1 MLSRLIQRCALAI
14 CLGLLAGIAVHGFW
28 PITPMSFWIPLSI
41 VCIGACLRHPII
53 VAVCAGLVLGML
65 RFDLMLPSAS
75 DDLLSAVG
83 GTVTIE
89 GVVQK
94 TRAYDALL
102 RIDRLD
108 GMPATSRSFV
118 AFAKPSA
125 REGERWRVSCRLERS
140 GEGAKVSDRMD
151 RRDHVFAR
159 CRGSV
164 SAIKRDDAPRFFL
177 PGILARWRLTISKR
191 ITSLFPGDQGALL
204 AGILYGDRGLSQ
216 AANSAFRASG
226 MTHLIAVSGSNIAI
240 VVSLFVPVFLLL
252 GYRRP
257 WAILFS
263 GIAILLFTL
272 FVGASASVIRAAI
285 MGWLAILARVFGR
298 KASATRLL
306 LVAGSLMAFVD
317 PYALLY
323 DAGFALSFLATW
335 GLIAWARPIA
345 DRLWFVPKAFSLSEM
360 ISTTLAAT
368 FATFPYSSWAFG
380 SLSLAGLLTNVFA
393 IPLTAFVMLWGAIA
407 VLFGPLIPWL
417 VLPAQGGLALLLWI
431 AKIGS
436 SYPMLQIG
444 WRMPWWACSALY
456 FFGFSVWRWR
466 LRWSRSPVEDRIDL
480 WTMSAGTEAVS
491 TRYLTSRS
499 EDLCKK
505 P

>member
-1 MLSRLIQRCALAI
+1 MVQRCAVAF
-14 CLGLLAGIAVHGFW
+14 CLGLFAGIAVHGFW
-28 PITPMSFWIPLSI
+28 PTTPMSLWIPLSI
-41 VCIGACLRHPII
+41 VCIGACLRYPIV
-53 VAVCAGLVLGML
+53 VALCAGIVMAFV

-75 DDLLSAVG
+75 DNLLSVVG

-89 GVVQK
+89 GTVQK
-94 TRAYDALL
+94 ARSYDALL

-108 GMPATSRSFV
+108 DVPATSKAFV

-140 GEGAKVSDRMD
+140 GEGMKVSDRMD
-151 RRDHVFAR
+151 RRDRAFVR
-159 CRGSV
+159 CRGSL
-164 SAIKRDDAPRFFL
+164 SAVKLEDAPHFFL
-177 PGILARWRLTISKR
+177 PGILARWRLAISKR
-191 ITSLFPGDQGALL
+191 IAVSFPGDQGALL

-216 AANSAFRASG
+216 GANNAFRASG

-240 VVSLFVPVFLLL
+240 VVSLFVPIFLFL

-257 WAILFS
+257 WAIILSGVAIFLF
-263 GIAILLFTL
+263 AL
-272 FVGASASVIRAAI
+272 FVGAGASVIRAAI

-306 LVAGSLMAFVD
+306 LVAGSIMIFID

-335 GLIAWARPIA
+335 GLIAWARPISE
-345 DRLWFVPKAFSLSEM
+345 RLRFIPKTFSLSEM
-360 ISTTLAAT
+360 VSTTLAAT

-407 VLFGPLIPWL
+407 VLFGSLIPWL
-417 VLPAQGGLALLLWI
+417 ALPAKGGLVLLLRI
-431 AKIGS
+431 ADIGS
-436 SYPMLQIG
+436 SYPFLQIG
-444 WRMPWWACSALY
+444 WRMPWWACGGCYLL
-456 FFGFSVWRWR
+456 GLGLWKWRSSHST
-466 LRWSRSPVEDRIDL
+466 LPAEDRIDM
-480 WTMSAGTEAVS
+480 WSS
-491 TRYLTSRS
+491 TVDR
-499 EDLCKK
+499 
-505 P
+505 